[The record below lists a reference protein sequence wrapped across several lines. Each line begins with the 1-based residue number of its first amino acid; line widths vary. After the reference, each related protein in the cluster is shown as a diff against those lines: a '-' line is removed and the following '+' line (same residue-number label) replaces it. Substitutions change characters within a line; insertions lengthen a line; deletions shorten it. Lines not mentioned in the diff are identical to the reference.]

1 MDIILASASPRRSD
15 LMKQAGFDFRISTCN
30 TDESYNEDLSPAEI
44 VMELSLRKA
53 DAVFDKEM
61 PEKDTVVIAA
71 DTIVSMDNEILGK
84 PKDRNDA
91 IRMLKELSGK
101 KHQVYTGVTLYYYV
115 DGRVFIENFADCADV
130 YFRDLSD
137 DIITSYV
144 DSWEPMDKAGAYGI
158 QGLGAILVDKIDGD
172 YYTIVGLPISK
183 VYHSIK
189 NNSK

>member
-1 MDIILASASPRRSD
+1 MEIILASGSPRRSD
-15 LMKQAGFDFRISTCN
+15 LMKQVGFEFRVSTCN
-30 TDESYNEDLSPAEI
+30 TDESYDESLTPAEI

-61 PEKDTVVIAA
+61 PEKNTVVVAADTVVALG
-71 DTIVSMDNEILGK
+71 NEILGK

-91 IRMLKELSGK
+91 IRMLNELSGK

-115 DGRVFIENFADCADV
+115 NGRVFIENFADCADV
-130 YFRDLSD
+130 YFRELSQET
-137 DIITSYV
+137 ITSYV

-189 NNSK
+189 NNSN

>member
-1 MDIILASASPRRSD
+1 MDIILASGSPRRSD
-15 LMKQAGFDFRISTCN
+15 LMKQVGLEFRVSTCN
-30 TDESYNEDLSPAEI
+30 TDESYDKGLRPAEI

-61 PEKDTVVIAA
+61 PDKDTVVVAA
-71 DTIVSMDNEILGK
+71 DTIVAMDNEILGK

-91 IRMLKELSGK
+91 IRMLRELSGR
-101 KHQVYTGVTLYYYV
+101 KHQVYTGVTMYYYV
-115 DGRVFIENFADCADV
+115 GGRVFIENFADCADV
-130 YFRDLSD
+130 YFRELSD
-137 DIITSYV
+137 ETITSYV